1 MKILFSALL
10 PLIFLISCSSPSTP
24 PVTVAQNIEPQPKT
38 AIAPVVEQGKVM
50 ASVPVKDFPAE
61 SYALYLP
68 VGFIDTTNFPLI
80 VFFDPH
86 GDGTVP
92 IEKYKAL
99 ADKYHFILAGSNNSK
114 NGMDIQAVNAIAA
127 HLLSA
132 LQSTYH
138 IKKEHIC
145 FAGFSGGAVAAIKAA
160 ITIGNVTHVV
170 YCGQSANLEGLKH
183 PLTFLGIAGTHD
195 MNYSNV
201 LQLHQ
206 MLQGSPYAHYLVEW
220 NGKHEWPDAA
230 VFANAFLEPDKIP
243 AAKLK
248 QITTAQITA
257 LKQEDAEKND
267 LITCLGTKDAEWWKQ
282 KVASLKK
289 SAAKDPKA
297 DRLLGYVSL
306 ACYSFSKNLLSQNRL
321 EEAEK
326 ILAIYGIADPGNKDC
341 EEFTRQLQQKKR
353 GY

>member
-1 MKILFSALL
+1 MKILFSALS
-10 PLIFLISCSSPSTP
+10 PLFFLFSCSSPSTTP
-24 PVTVAQNIEPQPKT
+24 VPVTSNVEQSTPAVAVP
-38 AIAPVVEQGKVM
+38 APEQGKVIT
-50 ASVPVKDFPAE
+50 SVPVKDFPAE

-68 VGFIDTTNFPLI
+68 MGYNDTANFPLI

-99 ADKYHFILAGSNNSK
+99 ADKYHFILAGSNSSK

-138 IKKEHIC
+138 IKKERIC
-145 FAGFSGGAVAAIKAA
+145 FAGFSGGAIAAIKAA

-183 PLTFLGIAGTHD
+183 PITFLGIAGTHD

-220 NGKHEWPDAA
+220 NGKHEWPDVA

-243 AAKLK
+243 SAKLK
-248 QITTAQITA
+248 QITPAQITA
-257 LKQEDAEKND
+257 LQQEDAEKNE

-321 EEAEK
+321 DEAEK
-326 ILAIYGIADPGNKDC
+326 ILAIYAIADPGNKDC
-341 EEFTRQLQQKKR
+341 EEFTGQLQQKKR
-353 GY
+353 GN

>member
-1 MKILFSALL
+1 MKILFSALF
-10 PLIFLISCSSPSTP
+10 PLFFLISCSPPSTP
-24 PVTVAQNIEPQPKT
+24 PVSGTPMVEPQPAPPVAPT
-38 AIAPVVEQGKVM
+38 AEQGKVM
-50 ASVPVKDFPAE
+50 SSLSVKDFPAE

-68 VGFIDTTNFPLI
+68 LGYNDTAYFPLM

-92 IEKYKAL
+92 IEKYKEL
-99 ADKYHFILAGSNNSK
+99 ADKYHFILAGSNSSK

-138 IKKEHIC
+138 IKKERIC
-145 FAGFSGGAVAAIKAA
+145 FAGFSGGAIAAIKAA

-206 MLQGSPYAHYLVEW
+206 MLQGSPYKHYLVEW

-230 VFANAFLEPDKIP
+230 AFVNAFLDPDKIP
-243 AAKLK
+243 AGKLK
-248 QITTAQITA
+248 QITPAQITA
-257 LKQEDAEKND
+257 LQQEDAEKND

-282 KVASLKK
+282 KVTSLKK

-326 ILAIYGIADPGNKDC
+326 ILAIYAIADPGNKDC